1 MKEKSDR
8 EAVLRYAE
16 DTYGTTPEYLWKRT
30 PNYAVLRNQ
39 ANRKWYGAI
48 IDIPRKTL
56 GLTGEGIVDI
66 LDIKCSPVMIGSL
79 LEQEGYLPAYQAG
92 ECGQKAGQ
100 DKASRGGKYHVH
112 IRKTDPCL
120 AKVRG
125 NGICYGNNPY
135 IRISRT
141 ANTVQ
146 VDSGARSSS
155 QGKVIIPWTKYS
167 KSSTAS
173 SSRIE
178 IGGAAPLL

>member
-79 LEQEGYLPAYQAG
+79 LEQEGYLPAYHMNKNNWITVLLDGTVPLEGILPLVDLSYQLT
-92 ECGQKAGQ
+92 EPKLRKAKG
-100 DKASRGGKYHVH
+100 
-112 IRKTDPCL
+112 
-120 AKVRG
+120 
-125 NGICYGNNPY
+125 
-135 IRISRT
+135 
-141 ANTVQ
+141 
-146 VDSGARSSS
+146 SGAWRMGNTRERNKNRRSEQRRRPGGFAPQIYLQSRPCSS
-155 QGKVIIPWTKYS
+155 K
-167 KSSTAS
+167 
-173 SSRIE
+173 
-178 IGGAAPLL
+178 

>member
-1 MKEKSDR
+1 MKEKSYR

-79 LEQEGYLPAYQAG
+79 LEQEGYLPAYHMNKNNWITVLLDGTVPLEGILPLVDLSYQLT
-92 ECGQKAGQ
+92 EPKLRKAKG
-100 DKASRGGKYHVH
+100 
-112 IRKTDPCL
+112 
-120 AKVRG
+120 
-125 NGICYGNNPY
+125 
-135 IRISRT
+135 
-141 ANTVQ
+141 
-146 VDSGARSSS
+146 SGA
-155 QGKVIIPWTKYS
+155 W
-167 KSSTAS
+167 
-173 SSRIE
+173 
-178 IGGAAPLL
+178 

>member
-1 MKEKSDR
+1 MEEKSDR

-79 LEQEGYLPAYQAG
+79 LEQEGYLPAYHMNRTVPLEGILPLVDLSYQLT
-92 ECGQKAGQ
+92 EPKLRKAKG
-100 DKASRGGKYHVH
+100 
-112 IRKTDPCL
+112 
-120 AKVRG
+120 
-125 NGICYGNNPY
+125 
-135 IRISRT
+135 
-141 ANTVQ
+141 
-146 VDSGARSSS
+146 SGA
-155 QGKVIIPWTKYS
+155 W
-167 KSSTAS
+167 
-173 SSRIE
+173 
-178 IGGAAPLL
+178 